1 MPRLY
6 VPLPLIAGD
15 HLDLPED
22 AAHHWVRVLRART
35 GERVQIFDGQGH
47 EAEAELVEVSKRGAQ
62 VLIHRV
68 SRPLVE
74 PLLQTHLGQVMSR
87 GERMDYA
94 LQKATELGVSEITPL
109 VSERCELRL
118 RGDDRADK
126 KQSHWLR
133 IIISACEQSGR
144 TRVPILHAPMTVS
157 DWQASVQADQRWVLA
172 PVATPVAA
180 TISVAPTTTTTT
192 TTTTTVIAAAM
203 TSVNQPIALSGDSK
217 PRTIALLIGP
227 EGGLTEAEV
236 MAAEHLGFKSWQLG
250 PRILRTETA
259 PVAALTLLQ
268 WLYGDLAS

>member
-35 GERVQIFDGQGH
+35 GERVQVFDGQGN
-47 EAEAELVEVSKRGAQ
+47 EAEAELVDVSKRGAQ
-62 VLIHRV
+62 ILIHQV
-68 SRPLVE
+68 SQPDTESALH
-74 PLLQTHLGQVMSR
+74 THLGQVMSR

-118 RGDDRADK
+118 RGEDRADK
-126 KQSHWLR
+126 KLSHWQR

-144 TRVPILHAPMTVS
+144 TRVPVLHAPMALA
-157 DWQASVQADQRWVLA
+157 DWQAAVEADRRWVLA
-172 PVATPVAA
+172 PVFTPEAA
-180 TISVAPTTTTTT
+180 QEARAEAVVDAVVGPAGSGAPGTLSAADKPASVA
-192 TTTTTVIAAAM
+192 I
-203 TSVNQPIALSGDSK
+203 
-217 PRTIALLIGP
+217 LIGP
-227 EGGLTEAEV
+227 EGGLSDAEIS
-236 MAAEHLGFKSWQLG
+236 AATKVGFAPWQLG
-250 PRILRTETA
+250 TRVLRTESA

-268 WLYGDLAS
+268 WLYGDLA

>member
-35 GERVQIFDGQGH
+35 GERVQVFDGQGN

-62 VLIHRV
+62 ILIHQV
-68 SRPLVE
+68 SQPDTESALH
-74 PLLQTHLGQVMSR
+74 THLGQVMSR

-118 RGDDRADK
+118 RGEDRADK
-126 KQSHWLR
+126 KLSHWQR

-144 TRVPILHAPMTVS
+144 TRVPVLHAPMALA
-157 DWQASVQADQRWVLA
+157 DWQTAVEADRRWVLA
-172 PVATPVAA
+172 PVFASGVAQEA
-180 TISVAPTTTTTT
+180 NGEAAAEQARSGMQGALPGTLPGSLPAADKPKSVA
-192 TTTTTVIAAAM
+192 I
-203 TSVNQPIALSGDSK
+203 
-217 PRTIALLIGP
+217 LIGP
-227 EGGLTEAEV
+227 EGGLSDAEIS
-236 MAAEHLGFKSWQLG
+236 AATKAGFAPWQLG
-250 PRILRTETA
+250 TRVLRTESA

-268 WLYGDLAS
+268 WLYGDLA

>member
-22 AAHHWVRVLRART
+22 AAHHWVRVLRARA
-35 GERVQIFDGQGH
+35 GERVQVFDGQGH
-47 EAEAELVEVSKRGAQ
+47 EAEAELVEVTKRGAQ

-74 PLLQTHLGQVMSR
+74 PILQTHLGQVMSR

-126 KQSHWLR
+126 KLSHWQR

-144 TRVPILHAPMTVS
+144 TRLPILHAPMTLA
-157 DWQASVQADQRWVLA
+157 DWQASVLADQRWVLA
-172 PVATPVAA
+172 PVTPTAVTSADSQPVALA
-180 TISVAPTTTTTT
+180 
-192 TTTTTVIAAAM
+192 
-203 TSVNQPIALSGDSK
+203 GDNK
-217 PRTIALLIGP
+217 PRTIAILVGP
-227 EGGLTEAEV
+227 EGGLTEAEIT
-236 MAAEHLGFKSWQLG
+236 AAQRLGFKPWQLG

-259 PVAALTLLQ
+259 PIAALTLLQ
-268 WLYGDLAS
+268 WLYGDLA